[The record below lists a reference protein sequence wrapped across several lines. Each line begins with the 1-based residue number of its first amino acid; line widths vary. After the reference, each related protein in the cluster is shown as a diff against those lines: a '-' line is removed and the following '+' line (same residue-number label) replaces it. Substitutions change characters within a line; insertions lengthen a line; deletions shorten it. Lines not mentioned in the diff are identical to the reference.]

1 MARPLKVS
9 GFSQG
14 IYEQS
19 ATKKETLGKLRFTE
33 DGRAF
38 RYAKN
43 GGVALTMGQALYM
56 AECTAN
62 HIKQVN
68 TGYTMALGAT
78 SVTLLV
84 GATAVTANMYD
95 DGYLQIYD
103 GAAAAV
109 GQNLLISSH
118 GISAAGSEGV
128 NFVLKEGIIKACIA
142 TDTYSLIPN
151 PWNGV
156 LASAAL
162 AHGFAGVSIIPVTAS
177 YYCWVQ
183 TGGLCNVLNQG
194 GTALGT
200 MVNLSATASAT
211 LTSVGFTSMLIGEC
225 VGYAAITAKY
235 CPIQLRLY

>member
-1 MARPLKVS
+1 MARPLKTT
-9 GFSQG
+9 GFNQG
-14 IYEQS
+14 LFDQS
-19 ATKKETLGKLRFTE
+19 TTKKESYGKLRFTE

-38 RYAKN
+38 RYAKA
-43 GGVALTMGQALYM
+43 GAAITAGAALYM

-68 TGYTMALGAT
+68 TGYTMAVGATRVTLLLGAT
-78 SVTLLV
+78 
-84 GATAVTANMYD
+84 ACTANMYD

-118 GISAAGSEGV
+118 GVSAAAATAV
-128 NFVLKEGIIKACIA
+128 DFTLKEPVLAAVIA

-151 PWNGV
+151 PWSSV
-156 LASAAL
+156 LVSAAL
-162 AHGFAGVSIIPVTAS
+162 AHGFAGVAPIAVTSGNYFWAQ
-177 YYCWVQ
+177 V
-183 TGGLCNVLNQG
+183 GGLCCVLNQG

-211 LTSVGFTSMLIGEC
+211 LTSVGYTSLCIGDC

-235 CPIQLRLY
+235 CPIQLRVY